1 MIKEIRTKIRS
12 ILDEESNREYH
23 EPSHNADRYVPDDDF
38 EPSEFYADLYLLVKN
53 VDDFYG
59 PRSEPKA
66 ARLLESFILE
76 SLVVC
81 KSDPEVMLVE
91 SGDDYVKATAFTP
104 DGESAVELFDDA
116 VDINT
121 MLETY
126 NLALAEAGYP
136 QIEAGIGIAA
146 FQETIADDELPDPD
160 AMTIGEP
167 QSGYDVA
174 YDAREAAL
182 RLAEL
187 ANDGELD
194 PLVMDETFH
203 DLLADLDEERR
214 FLDQNMRRMLF
225 EGEDLAVY
233 HGNIVADDE

>member
-1 MIKEIRTKIRS
+1 MKDTKSKIRL
-12 ILDEESNREYH
+12 ILAEDPIREYH
-23 EPSHNADRYVPDDDF
+23 ETSREADRYMPVDDF

-53 VDDFYG
+53 VDAFYG

-81 KSDPEVMLVE
+81 KNDPEVMLVE

-104 DGESAVELFDDA
+104 DGESGVELFDDA
-116 VDINT
+116 VDINS

-126 NLALAEAGYP
+126 NLALAENGYP
-136 QIEAGIGIAA
+136 QIEAGIGLAA
-146 FQETIADDELPDPD
+146 FQERVADDELPDPD
-160 AMTIGEP
+160 DVAIGEP

-174 YDAREAAL
+174 YDGRELAI

-187 ANDGELD
+187 ANGGEFD
-194 PLVMDETFH
+194 PIVMDETFYGI
-203 DLLADLDEERR
+203 LADLDDEKR
-214 FLDQNMRRMLF
+214 FLDENMRKVDF
-225 EGEDLAVY
+225 EGEDFAVY
-233 HGNIVADDE
+233 HGNIVLDEE